1 VYLLIEYQSRFNFDA
16 DIYIRYR
23 YYFLT
28 RVLPKIKKQIMS
40 NMQRITHLVNKF
52 WNKTATVEER
62 RELLDYFEKHHT
74 ELKDQMEKEF
84 HLLKEEFSNIH
95 LSEKRSSELFQS
107 IKKTTGINDIKPQP
121 LVARRIKPLI
131 QLSAAAIL
139 LFFLTWSA
147 YQIFIIVPPSVSI
160 SDKENLAS
168 STTEIVYQTND
179 GEHEQ
184 KIVLEDGS
192 IVTLYPGSTLSY
204 HTHFDAHARN
214 LDLEG
219 LAKFEVAKDSLRPF
233 TVLANGYT
241 TTALG
246 TVFIIN
252 TKEADMVKV
261 NLLSGKVVV
270 RSTVS
275 SRLTLEDTYLHP
287 GDELAINLSAGNWA
301 VHNTTTSD
309 NLTQGK
315 LVSAKPKIINSEDIL
330 IFNKTPLEEVF
341 AKIGKKYG
349 YSIHIQEAN
358 ITNLSFTG
366 NFKETDSLSTIM
378 NIICT
383 MNDLVYHKEEDKL
396 RITKK

>member
-1 VYLLIEYQSRFNFDA
+1 MYLLIEYQSRFNFDA

>member
-1 VYLLIEYQSRFNFDA
+1 
-16 DIYIRYR
+16 
-23 YYFLT
+23 
-28 RVLPKIKKQIMS
+28 MS

-147 YQIFIIVPPSVSI
+147 YQIFIIVPSSVSI

-275 SRLTLEDTYLHP
+275 SRLTLADTYLHP

-349 YSIHIQEAN
+349 YSIDIQEAN

>member
-1 VYLLIEYQSRFNFDA
+1 
-16 DIYIRYR
+16 
-23 YYFLT
+23 
-28 RVLPKIKKQIMS
+28 MS